1 MHNVKVAV
9 VQMVSG
15 REPLLNLET
24 AAKLVGDAA
33 AQGAQLVVLPENFA
47 VYNPVDLP
55 SLAEVA
61 GDTAAPFQSFL
72 SKLAMQHDI
81 WLVGGSI
88 PVRPSRQDDDP
99 RVFSSCLVYGPD
111 GELAARYDKL
121 HLFDVDITDA
131 QGRYRESERF
141 RYGDSVVTFDTPFG
155 RIGIAV
161 CYDLRFPELFRALTE
176 DGAEI
181 IVLPSAFTRLTGQA
195 HWEILVRARAIE
207 NTCYVLAAGQGGR
220 HDARRETFGHSM
232 IVDPWGVI
240 LAGLGEG
247 EGVAVSMLEA
257 RTLSNVRERLPS
269 IEHRRL
275 RVEHTVQRPA
285 VTQHGDYNAIPDNDW
300 APR

>member
-1 MHNVKVAV
+1 MQNVKVAV

-15 REPLLNLET
+15 REPLLNLE
-24 AAKLVGDAA
+24 AAERLVGDAV
-33 AQGAQLVVLPENFA
+33 AQGAKLVVLPENFA

-61 GDTAAPFQSFL
+61 GDMTAPFQSFL
-72 SKLAMQHDI
+72 SRLAKQHGI

-88 PVRPSRQDDDP
+88 PVRPVRTDNDP
-99 RVFSSCLVYGPD
+99 RVFSSCLVFGPD

-141 RYGDSVVTFDTPFG
+141 RYGDSVVTFDTPFA
-155 RIGIAV
+155 RIGIAI
-161 CYDLRFPELFRALTE
+161 CYDLRFPELFRALAE
-176 DGAEI
+176 RGAEI
-181 IVLPSAFTRLTGQA
+181 VVLPSAFTRLTGQA

-207 NTCYVLAAGQGGR
+207 NTGFLLAAGQGGR

-232 IVDPWGVI
+232 VVDPWGVV

-247 EGVAVSMLEA
+247 EGVAVATLDA
-257 RTLSNVRERLPS
+257 RTLSNTRERLPS
-269 IEHRRL
+269 LAHRRL
-275 RVEHTVQRPA
+275 RVEHTVRRL
-285 VTQHGDYNAIPDNDW
+285 GDALPHEDFNAIPDN
-300 APR
+300 

>member
-1 MHNVKVAV
+1 MLNVKAAV

-15 REPLLNLET
+15 REPALNLET
-24 AAKLVGDAA
+24 AARLVGEAA

-61 GDTAAPFQSFL
+61 GDTGAPFQAFL
-72 SKLAMQHDI
+72 SRLARTHHV

-88 PVRPSRQDDDP
+88 PVRPARADGDP
-99 RVFSSCLVYGPD
+99 RVFSTCLVYNPQ

-121 HLFDVDITDA
+121 HLFDVDINDA

-141 RYGDSVVTFDTPFG
+141 RYGDSVVVVDTPFG
-155 RIGIAV
+155 RLGLAV

-176 DGAEI
+176 RGAEI

-195 HWEILVRARAIE
+195 HWEVLVRARAIE
-207 NTCYVLAAGQGGR
+207 NTCFLLAAGQGGR

-232 IVDPWGVI
+232 IVDPWGVV

-247 EGVAVSMLEA
+247 EGVAVTTLTA

-269 IEHRRL
+269 VAHRRL
-275 RVEHTVQRPA
+275 RVEHTVRRPEQEGTGVA
-285 VTQHGDYNAIPDNDW
+285 PGAIPDNG
-300 APR
+300 

>member
-1 MHNVKVAV
+1 MQNVKVAV

-15 REPLLNLET
+15 REPTLNLE
-24 AAKLVGDAA
+24 AAGRLVAEAA
-33 AQGAQLVVLPENFA
+33 EQGAKLVVLPENFA
-47 VYNPVDLP
+47 VFNPVDLP

-61 GDTAAPFQSFL
+61 GDPNAPFQSFL
-72 SKLAMQHDI
+72 SKLAHAHGI

-88 PVRPSRQDDDP
+88 PIRPARQDADP
-99 RVFSSCLVYGPD
+99 RVFSSCLVYRPD

-141 RYGDSVVTFDTPFG
+141 RYGDSVVVFDTPFG
-155 RIGIAV
+155 RIGMAV

-176 DGAEI
+176 RGAEI

-207 NTCYVLAAGQGGR
+207 NTCFLLAAGQGGR

-232 IVDPWGVI
+232 IVDPWGVV

-247 EGVAVSMLEA
+247 EGVAIASLDA

-275 RVEHTVQRPA
+275 RVEHTVRRPGKA
-285 VTQHGDYNAIPDNDW
+285 SNLLDHNAIPDN
-300 APR
+300 

>member
-1 MHNVKVAV
+1 MQSVKAAV

-15 REPLLNLET
+15 RDPVLNLES
-24 AAKLVGDAA
+24 AATLVAEAA
-33 AQGAQLVVLPENFA
+33 QQGAQLIVLPENFA

-55 SLAEVA
+55 SLAEIA
-61 GDTAAPFQSFL
+61 GDPQAPFQSFM
-72 SKLAMQHDI
+72 SRLAKQHRI

-88 PVRPSRQDDDP
+88 PVRPARDDNDP
-99 RVFSSCLVYGPD
+99 RVFSSCLVYSPE
-111 GELAARYDKL
+111 GELVARYDKL

-141 RYGDSVVTFDTPFG
+141 RYGDSVVVFDTPFA
-155 RIGIAV
+155 RIGVAV

-176 DGAEI
+176 RGAEI

-207 NTCYVLAAGQGGR
+207 NTCFLLAAGQGGR

-232 IVDPWGVI
+232 IVDPWGVV

-247 EGVAVSMLEA
+247 EAVAVANLDT

-269 IEHRRL
+269 IAHRRL
-275 RVEHTVQRPA
+275 RIEHTVQRPEGA
-285 VTQHGDYNAIPDNDW
+285 PNPLLDHNAIPENE
-300 APR
+300 

>member
-1 MHNVKVAV
+1 MQNVKAAV

-15 REPLLNLET
+15 RESALNLE
-24 AAKLVGDAA
+24 AAERLIGLAA

-47 VYNPVDLP
+47 VFNPVDLP
-55 SLAEVA
+55 SLAEIA
-61 GDTAAPFQSFL
+61 GDTDAPFQSFL
-72 SKLAMQHDI
+72 SRVAKQHGI

-88 PVRPSRQDDDP
+88 PVRPSRPDDRDA
-99 RVFSSCLVYGPD
+99 RVFSTCLVFSPQ

-121 HLFDVDITDA
+121 HLFDVDINDA

-141 RYGDSVVTFDTPFG
+141 RWGDSVITFDTPFG
-155 RIGIAV
+155 RVGLAV

-176 DGAEI
+176 RGAEI

-207 NTCYVLAAGQGGR
+207 NTCFFLAAGQGGR

-232 IVDPWGVI
+232 VVDPWGVV

-247 EGVAVSMLEA
+247 EGVAVATLEA
-257 RTLSNVRERLPS
+257 RSLSNVRERLPS
-269 IEHRRL
+269 ITHRRL
-275 RVEHTVQRPA
+275 RVEHTVQRPNEAFA
-285 VTQHGDYNAIPDNDW
+285 VPANVNPDQGW
-300 APR
+300 

>member
-1 MHNVKVAV
+1 MQNVKAAV

-15 REPLLNLET
+15 RDPVLNLE
-24 AAKLVGDAA
+24 AA
-33 AQGAQLVVLPENFA
+33 ARLVAEAAQQGAQLVVLPENFA

-61 GDTAAPFQSFL
+61 GDPAGPFQSFL
-72 SKLAMQHDI
+72 SRQAKQHGI

-88 PVRPSRQDDDP
+88 PVRPARPDNDP
-99 RVFSSCLVYGPD
+99 RVFSSCLVYRPD

-141 RYGDSVVTFDTPFG
+141 RYGDSVVVFDTPFG
-155 RIGIAV
+155 RVGMAV

-176 DGAEI
+176 RGAEI

-207 NTCYVLAAGQGGR
+207 NTCYLLAAGQGGR

-232 IVDPWGVI
+232 IVDPWGVV

-247 EGVAVSMLEA
+247 EAVAVANLDA
-257 RTLSNVRERLPS
+257 RTLTNVRERLPS

-275 RVEHTVQRPA
+275 RIEHAVQRPGA
-285 VTQHGDYNAIPDNDW
+285 TGPASDYNAIPENE
-300 APR
+300 

>member
-1 MHNVKVAV
+1 MQNVKAAV

-15 REPLLNLET
+15 RDPVLNLES
-24 AAKLVGDAA
+24 AAQLVAEAA
-33 AQGAQLVVLPENFA
+33 QQGAQLVVLPENFA

-55 SLAEVA
+55 SLAEIA
-61 GDTAAPFQSFL
+61 GDTSAPFQSFL
-72 SKLAMQHDI
+72 SRQAKQHGI

-88 PVRPSRQDDDP
+88 PIRPSRTDNDP
-99 RVFSSCLVYGPD
+99 RVFSSCLVYRPD

-141 RYGDSVVTFDTPFG
+141 RYGDSVVVVDTPFG

-176 DGAEI
+176 RGAEI

-207 NTCYVLAAGQGGR
+207 NTCFMLAAGQGGR
-220 HDARRETFGHSM
+220 HDSRRETFGHSM
-232 IVDPWGVI
+232 IVDPWGVV

-247 EGVAVSMLEA
+247 EAVAVANLDA
-257 RTLSNVRERLPS
+257 RSLVNVRERVPS

-275 RVEHTVQRPA
+275 RVETSVQRPQKVEMGA
-285 VTQHGDYNAIPDNDW
+285 GPSGVPDNE
-300 APR
+300 

>member
-1 MHNVKVAV
+1 MQNVKVAV

-15 REPLLNLET
+15 REPQLNLET
-24 AAKLVGDAA
+24 AAKLVGEAA

-61 GDTAAPFQSFL
+61 GDTSARFQSFL

-88 PVRPSRQDDDP
+88 PVRPSRPDDNP
-99 RVFSSCLVYGPD
+99 RVFSTCLVYGPD

-131 QGRYRESERF
+131 QGRYRESDRF

-155 RIGIAV
+155 RVGIAV

-207 NTCYVLAAGQGGR
+207 NTCFVLAAGQGGR
-220 HDARRETFGHSM
+220 HDARRETYGHSM
-232 IVDPWGVI
+232 VVDPWGVVM
-240 LAGLGEG
+240 AGLGEG
-247 EGVAVSMLEA
+247 EGVAVASLDA
-257 RTLSNVRERLPS
+257 RTLANVRARLPS
-269 IEHRRL
+269 IAHRRL
-275 RVEHTVQRPA
+275 GVDHTVQRP
-285 VTQHGDYNAIPDNDW
+285 VPYEQSAIVGMPEGG
-300 APR
+300 

>member
-1 MHNVKVAV
+1 MQNVKAAV

-15 REPLLNLET
+15 REPALNLE
-24 AAKLVGDAA
+24 AAARLVGEAA
-33 AQGAQLVVLPENFA
+33 AQGAKLVVLPENFA

-55 SLAEVA
+55 SLAEEA
-61 GDTAAPFQSFL
+61 GDMEAPFQSFL
-72 SKLAMQHDI
+72 SQLARRHGI

-88 PVRPSRQDDDP
+88 PVRPARHDRDP
-99 RVFSSCLVYGPD
+99 RVFSSCLVFSPD

-155 RIGIAV
+155 RVGMAV

-176 DGAEI
+176 RGAEI

-207 NTCYVLAAGQGGR
+207 NTCYLLAAGQGGR

-232 IVDPWGVI
+232 IVDPWGVV

-247 EGVAVSMLEA
+247 EGVAIANLDA
-257 RTLSNVRERLPS
+257 RTLTNVRERLPS

-275 RVEHTVQRPA
+275 RVEHTVQRPGKD
-285 VTQHGDYNAIPDNDW
+285 THLQDHNAIPDN
-300 APR
+300 

>member
-1 MHNVKVAV
+1 MRNVKAAV

-24 AAKLVGDAA
+24 AGRLIGDAA
-33 AQGAQLVVLPENFA
+33 KDGAQLVVLPENFA

-55 SLAEVA
+55 SLAETA
-61 GDTAAPFQSFL
+61 GDTTAPFQAFL
-72 SKLAMQHDI
+72 SRTAKQHGI

-88 PVRPSRQDDDP
+88 PVRPARTDVDP
-99 RVFSSCLVYGPD
+99 RVFASCLVFGPD

-141 RYGDSVVTFDTPFG
+141 RYGDSVVVFDTPFA
-155 RIGIAV
+155 RVGIAV

-176 DGAEI
+176 RGAEI

-207 NTCYVLAAGQGGR
+207 NTCFLLAAGQGGR

-232 IVDPWGVI
+232 VVDPWGVV

-247 EGVAVSMLEA
+247 EGVAVAHLDA
-257 RTLSNVRERLPS
+257 RTLTNVRERLPS

-275 RVEHTVQRPA
+275 RVEHTVQRPGKD
-285 VTQHGDYNAIPDNDW
+285 THLQDHNAIPENG
-300 APR
+300 

>member
-1 MHNVKVAV
+1 MQNVKVAV

-15 REPLLNLET
+15 REPALNLE
-24 AAKLVGDAA
+24 AAARLVAEAA

-61 GDTAAPFQSFL
+61 GDTSAPFQSFL
-72 SKLAMQHDI
+72 SRLAMQHDI

-88 PVRPSRQDDDP
+88 PVRPARADSDP

-111 GELAARYDKL
+111 GELVARYDKL

-141 RYGDSVVTFDTPFG
+141 RHGDSVVTFDTPFG
-155 RIGIAV
+155 RVGLAV
-161 CYDLRFPELFRALTE
+161 CYDLRFPELFRALT
-176 DGAEI
+176 DIGAEI

-207 NTCYVLAAGQGGR
+207 NTCYLLAAGQGGR

-232 IVDPWGVI
+232 VVDPWGVVI
-240 LAGLGEG
+240 AALGEG
-247 EGVAVSMLEA
+247 EGVAVATLEA
-257 RTLSNVRERLPS
+257 RTLLNVRERLPS
-269 IEHRRL
+269 IAHRRL
-275 RVEHTVQRPA
+275 SVDHGVLRPLPYRSMATV
-285 VTQHGDYNAIPDNDW
+285 G
-300 APR
+300 APENG

>member
-1 MHNVKVAV
+1 MKAAV

-15 REPLLNLET
+15 RDPVLNLES
-24 AAKLVGDAA
+24 AATLVAEAA
-33 AQGAQLVVLPENFA
+33 QQGAQLIVLPENFA

-55 SLAEVA
+55 SLAEIA
-61 GDTAAPFQSFL
+61 GDPQAPFQSFM
-72 SKLAMQHDI
+72 SRLAKQHRI

-88 PVRPSRQDDDP
+88 PVRPARDDNDP
-99 RVFSSCLVYGPD
+99 RVFSSCLVYSPE
-111 GELAARYDKL
+111 GELVARYDKL

-141 RYGDSVVTFDTPFG
+141 RYGDSVVVFDTPFA
-155 RIGIAV
+155 RIGVAV

-176 DGAEI
+176 RGAEI

-207 NTCYVLAAGQGGR
+207 NTCFLLAAGQGGR

-232 IVDPWGVI
+232 IVDPWGVV

-247 EGVAVSMLEA
+247 EAVAVANLDT

-269 IEHRRL
+269 IAHRRL
-275 RVEHTVQRPA
+275 RIEHTVQRPEGA
-285 VTQHGDYNAIPDNDW
+285 PNPLLDHNAIPENE
-300 APR
+300 

>member
-1 MHNVKVAV
+1 MHNVKAAV

-15 REPLLNLET
+15 REPALNLET
-24 AAKLVGDAA
+24 AARLVADAA

-61 GDTAAPFQSFL
+61 GDTAAPFQAFL
-72 SKLAMQHDI
+72 SRLAMQHNI

-88 PVRPSRQDDDP
+88 PVRPSRPDNDP

-141 RYGDSVVTFDTPFG
+141 RHGDSVVTFDTPFG
-155 RIGIAV
+155 RVGMAV

-176 DGAEI
+176 CGAEI

-220 HDARRETFGHSM
+220 HDVRRETFGHSM
-232 IVDPWGVI
+232 IVDPWGVVS
-240 LAGLGEG
+240 AALGEG
-247 EGVAVSMLEA
+247 EGVAVATLDA
-257 RTLSNVRERLPS
+257 RTLLNVRERLPS
-269 IEHRRL
+269 IAHRRL
-275 RVEHTVQRPA
+275 GIDHTVLRPVPYEVSAA
-285 VTQHGDYNAIPDNDW
+285 VGVPDNG
-300 APR
+300 

>member
-1 MHNVKVAV
+1 MQNVKAAV

-15 REPLLNLET
+15 REPVLNLET
-24 AAKLVGDAA
+24 AERLVGEAA
-33 AQGAQLVVLPENFA
+33 EQGAQLVVLPENFA

-55 SLAEVA
+55 SMAEVA
-61 GDTAAPFQSFL
+61 GDAAAPLQSFL
-72 SKLAMQHDI
+72 SRLARTHGI

-88 PVRPSRQDDDP
+88 PIRPARADDDP
-99 RVFSSCLVYGPD
+99 RVFASCMVYGPAGD
-111 GELAARYDKL
+111 LVARYDKL

-131 QGRYRESERF
+131 QGRYRESDRF

-155 RIGIAV
+155 RVGLAV

-176 DGAEI
+176 RGAEI

-207 NTCYVLAAGQGGR
+207 NTCFLLAAGQGGR
-220 HDARRETFGHSM
+220 HDSRRETFGHSM

-247 EGVAVSMLEA
+247 EAVAVAALNS
-257 RTLSNVRERLPS
+257 RTLLDVRAQLPS
-269 IEHRRL
+269 IEHQRL
-275 RVEHTVQRPA
+275 RVEQAIQRPQA
-285 VTQHGDYNAIPDNDW
+285 KV
-300 APR
+300 